1 MKNILADVELDMNGK
16 WFSWQAKAICKL
28 PFIEETSLLSEVAR
42 VENTLTEEESQRNK
56 LGMDVLFVHVTYPLA
71 KNIVSFYRSNI
82 DHPNL
87 ISTQVKQ
94 DIDPESSGGMNGYI
108 FVSNRLVQPVQ
119 IDSPI
124 SGMDM
129 IADNKVLSVFYKCP
143 AFHVHIPRPPS
154 GVHYPNKSILKKHVK
169 PTPLFW
175 HEKSAVVGWL
185 HSLR

>member
-1 MKNILADVELDMNGK
+1 
-16 WFSWQAKAICKL
+16 
-28 PFIEETSLLSEVAR
+28 
-42 VENTLTEEESQRNK
+42 
-56 LGMDVLFVHVTYPLA
+56 MDVLFVHVTYPLA
-71 KNIVSFYRSNI
+71 KKIVSFYRSNI

-108 FVSNRLVQPVQ
+108 FVSNRPVQPAQ

-129 IADNKVLSVFYKCP
+129 IADNKVLSVFYNCP

-154 GVHYPNKSILKKHVK
+154 GVHYPNKYILKKHVK
-169 PTPLFW
+169 PTPFFW